1 MFNLKIGKKI
11 KKKKERKGRMKVSLR
26 TDKMDDLT

>member
-11 KKKKERKGRMKVSLR
+11 KKKERKGRMKVSLR